1 MTDEHPNGPHAN
13 GRSPDGEPG
22 GDPGHVTIDMPL
34 GVSLRCPAGAT
45 VRTYGVS
52 EPVMAHHEI
61 SGLGP
66 FVAAVTVERSRM
78 PGPLMLNAA
87 LGDAVD
93 HENREDLRKESF
105 GSVTVEGSVQA
116 VAEVVRFAHDTLG
129 DVVARIICAE
139 VDDGHTATLQLH
151 CPAALDDLHR
161 DAQADLVRGLRMQR

>member
-1 MTDEHPNGPHAN
+1 MTDHQPNGEHPSGPAHD
-13 GRSPDGEPG
+13 GPD
-22 GDPGHVTIDMPL
+22 HVTITMPL
-34 GVSLRCPAGAT
+34 GVSLQCPEGAT
-45 VRTYGVS
+45 VRTYGVA

-66 FVAAVTVERSRM
+66 FVAAVTVERARM

-93 HENREDLRKESF
+93 HENRRELRKESF

-151 CPAALDDLHR
+151 CPAALDHLHR
-161 DAQADLVRGLRMQR
+161 DAQADLVRGLRVQR